1 MADKIVL
8 TGPKKVQV
16 NENGD
21 YITFDSRDSAF
32 MDKLLEIV
40 QEFEANREQYQSKI
54 DEISTMPADST
65 QEQVAKS
72 LAASKLNA
80 EICGRLREKIDS
92 AFHDTVCRKVF
103 GDIEPTLD
111 AFAEFFFQLTPIIR
125 AAQQERNEKLRKYI
139 DKYKKR

>member
-80 EICGRLREKIDS
+80 EICGRLRDKIDS
-92 AFHDTVCRKVF
+92 AFHDTV
-103 GDIEPTLD
+103 
-111 AFAEFFFQLTPIIR
+111 
-125 AAQQERNEKLRKYI
+125 
-139 DKYKKR
+139 